1 MSDAVLAS
9 WNDGKAKAAILDF
22 VKRGTTKGSNF
33 VPPADRIRHRE
44 EESLPVLCGVDAQA
58 VGGAE
63 IRRLVR
69 VRVARTSSLPCRRA
83 LARI

>member
-1 MSDAVLAS
+1 MSDALSAS
-9 WNDGKAKAAILDF
+9 WNDGKAKEAILDF
-22 VKRGTTKGSNF
+22 VERATTTGSDF
-33 VPPADRIRHRE
+33 VRPADRIRHHE
-44 EESLPVLCGVDAQA
+44 EESLPVLRGVDAQA

-83 LARI
+83 PVRI